1 MIQGVPAG
9 APLAALLAEV
19 RACTLCA
26 PHLPHAPRP
35 VLQAS
40 ASARVLIVG
49 QAPGRKVHET
59 GVPFNDASGERL
71 RDWLGVSRDTFYDPT
86 RIALLPMGFCYPGTA
101 GGADLPPRPECA
113 ATWRARLLAQLP
125 AVRLTILLGRYALD
139 WHLRAAAGRQA
150 AGRQATGRHA
160 GKVADIVARWRDT
173 APTVFPL
180 PHPSPRN
187 RLWCR
192 RHPWFEAELLPV
204 LRAQLQAVLA

>member
-1 MIQGVPAG
+1 MQG
-9 APLAALLAEV
+9 APAAAELATLLAEV

-26 PHLPHAPRP
+26 PQLPHAPRP
-35 VLQAS
+35 VLQVGAG
-40 ASARVLIVG
+40 ARVLIVG

-71 RDWLGVSRDTFYDPT
+71 RDWLGVGRETFYDAT

-139 WHLRAAAGRQA
+139 WHLRAAGDR
-150 AGRQATGRHA
+150 RAT
-160 GKVADIVARWRDT
+160 KVADVVAGWRGT
-173 APTVFPL
+173 APAVFPL

-192 RHPWFEAELLPV
+192 NHPWFEAELLPA
-204 LRAQLQAVLA
+204 LRSQVRAVLG